1 MARPTKAKK
10 SKCENVSKAS
20 SARRKTSQLGNP
32 AISSDTLATEN
43 SSSSTRET
51 TGGSRDFQEGS
62 RNGSEREWDVALGEE
77 LPDIECT
84 ELQDIGDE
92 EDVEVA
98 TEFALDSFTKF
109 LADAQ
114 VAAQKLERHRERES
128 GRKRKRGTY
137 KGTSKQTLWRN
148 KKAAERLKAKGFTS
162 ISAFFK
168 PKAPVESSSCAR
180 EEPAALENVQVMD
193 LVEGDEGGSGSED
206 ETSEVDEA
214 VK

>member
-10 SKCENVSKAS
+10 SKHENVSKAS
-20 SARRKTSQLGNP
+20 AARRKTSQLGNP

-43 SSSSTRET
+43 SSSSTQET

-98 TEFALDSFTKF
+98 MEFALDSFTKF
-109 LADAQ
+109 LVDAQ
-114 VAAQKLERHRERES
+114 VAAQKLERRRERES
-128 GRKRKRGTY
+128 GRKRKREFTKACRSRPCGAI
-137 KGTSKQTLWRN
+137 KRLQSASKR
-148 KKAAERLKAKGFTS
+148 RDS
-162 ISAFFK
+162 PVSAHFQ
-168 PKAPVESSSCAR
+168 AQGSCR
-180 EEPAALENVQVMD
+180 VQQ
-193 LVEGDEGGSGSED
+193 LR
-206 ETSEVDEA
+206 
-214 VK
+214 